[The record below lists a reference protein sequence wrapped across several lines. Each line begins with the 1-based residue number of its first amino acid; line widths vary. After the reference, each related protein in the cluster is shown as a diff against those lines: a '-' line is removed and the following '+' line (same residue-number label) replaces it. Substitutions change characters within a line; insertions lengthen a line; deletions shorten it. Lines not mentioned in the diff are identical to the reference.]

1 MKSGLLADAAM
12 LGLLLWQGLW
22 HGLWHPPTASPPALM
37 VLFFALPILPGCLL
51 RLKHAGKGRLLA
63 AFAALLYFMH
73 GVMLVVVDPTQRAA
87 AAGAVVLALL
97 LVLAASWPGL
107 QARFRRKPAVTA
119 E

>member
-1 MKSGLLADAAM
+1 VKSGQLADVAM
-12 LGLLLWQGLW
+12 LGLLAWQGLW
-22 HGLWHPPTASPPALM
+22 HGLWHPPANSPAALM

-51 RLKHAGKGRLLA
+51 RLKHASRGRLLA

-73 GVMLVVVDPTQRAA
+73 GVMILVVDPMQRGSAS
-87 AAGAVVLALL
+87 GQVLLALL

-107 QARFRRKPAVTA
+107 RARLGRKQPAAA